1 MIKNYL
7 STLCIAVLLVVVG
20 CQEKDN
26 ENMPIYEHNM
36 EVSNEYKT
44 KLKKAS
50 LVFGEILKDK
60 EARLELAEYADLP
73 GNGGQIGVS
82 LAELFFPTNGSSN
95 LRSSSA
101 IVQQFYK
108 AATSDESKRTI
119 DNDDQMDA
127 DELLEFIKDNN
138 ISITAP
144 YLAERFDLED
154 INAITVSYYTADM
167 EKPNDPDYK
176 GETPG
181 YKVALGNRKASDYI
195 NWRQVEEEAENDW
208 FVVDDDY
215 AVDNPT
221 MVLGSFNDDHYIVHP
236 DPGFGGGGGGYAP
249 PPSNNLLRCPDLNQ
263 NSRLTLQMP
272 HFRLVDNI
280 RSWPNNNVMYLWVIT
295 GEFQATSSNGTP
307 NIGFNTHHHLNNIT
321 VSRNDAKYKRWKDS
335 NTTFIVHNLKYESDE
350 FIMAWGVDRPNTTR
364 KIGGEIGLSDKLK
377 PTAKLSA
384 SWEIEKNVLL
394 LTHAPFDKCLVL
406 EDNFHK
412 TNLGY
417 GLLNNSPVYRMSQV
431 EFYFKSTH

>member
-154 INAITVSYYTADM
+154 INTITVSYYTADM

-181 YKVALGNRKASDYI
+181 YKVALGNRKASDFI

-221 MVLGSFNDDHYIVHP
+221 MVLGEFDDGHYIVHP
-236 DPGFGGGGGGYAP
+236 DPGFGGGGGYNP

-272 HFRLVDNI
+272 HFRLL
-280 RSWPNNNVMYLWVIT
+280 NNVVYWPKSNKMFLYVIT
-295 GEFQATSSNGTP
+295 GEFTSNQSGTP
-307 NIGFNTHHHLNNIT
+307 TIGANVHNHLNWVN
-321 VSRNDAKYKRWKDS
+321 VSRNDAKYNRWKDS
-335 NTTFIVHNLKYESDE
+335 ETTFIVHNLKYESDE
-350 FIMAWGVDRPNTTR
+350 FIMAWAVEDD
-364 KIGGEIGLSDKLK
+364 GGTNEISGEVGLSDKLK
-377 PTAKLSA
+377 PSVKLKA
-384 SWEIEKNVLL
+384 SYK
-394 LTHAPFDKCLVL
+394 LTTTLVPIMHAPFDKCLVL
-406 EDNFHK
+406 EDNYHK
-412 TNLGY
+412 TDFGR
-417 GLLNNSPVYRMSQV
+417 GLLNESPIYRMSQI
-431 EFYFKSTH
+431 EFYFKTIH